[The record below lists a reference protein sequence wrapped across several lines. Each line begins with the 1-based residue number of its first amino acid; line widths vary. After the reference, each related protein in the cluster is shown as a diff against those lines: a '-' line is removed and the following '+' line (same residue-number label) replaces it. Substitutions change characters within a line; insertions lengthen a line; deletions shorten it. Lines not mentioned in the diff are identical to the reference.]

1 MMLDVF
7 EVLKKA
13 ASKRSK
19 AEKVAVLK
27 ENESW
32 ALKDIIRGSY
42 DQSIEWDIPPGEPPY
57 TPAEAHNHPSSLLRE
72 HKNFIY
78 FVKGSRKSKA
88 LPKFKRERI
97 FLEIIEGVHPEDAK
111 LVINMVNK
119 KPPKNLSRPI
129 IQEAFPGLLTD

>member
-42 DQSIEWDIPPGEPPY
+42 DQSIEWDVPPGEPPY

-78 FVKGSRKSKA
+78 FVKGSRKGSA

>member
-42 DQSIEWDIPPGEPPY
+42 DQSIEWDIPPGQPPY

>member
-1 MMLDVF
+1 MILDVF

-19 AEKVAVLK
+19 AEKVAILK
-27 ENESW
+27 DNDSW
-32 ALKDIIRGSY
+32 ALRDIIRGSY
-42 DQSIEWDIPPGEPPY
+42 DSTIQFDVPPGEPPY

-72 HKNFIY
+72 HQKFIY
-78 FVKGSRKSKA
+78 FVKGSRKGA
-88 LPKFKRERI
+88 GLPKFKRERI

-111 LVINMVNK
+111 LVVNMVNK

-129 IQEAFPGLLTD
+129 VQEAFPGLLKD

>member
-78 FVKGSRKSKA
+78 FVKGSRKSNA

>member
-13 ASKRSK
+13 SSKRSK

-78 FVKGSRKSKA
+78 FVKGSRKSNA